1 MSQRFLVSFPCL
13 GVVKRIA
20 IAQHRDAL
28 AALGRRGKQWLGNT
42 RALAAK
48 DQVVSIAVGTLR
60 IGAACLFGQQMQA
73 TIGRGEV
80 VARKK
85 ILPAGIG
92 RHVQVLP
99 VAQSGATH
107 RLVVERKPQRLHQM
121 QAGTGNHAGAAD
133 IARIGRNLGR
143 VQHDVEHESPWL
155 RTKNHHEGHLRGGLA
170 VT

>member
-1 MSQRFLVSFPCL
+1 M
-13 GVVKRIA
+13 
-20 IAQHRDAL
+20 
-28 AALGRRGKQWLGNT
+28 
-42 RALAAK
+42 
-48 DQVVSIAVGTLR
+48 R

-73 TIGRGEV
+73 TIGGGEI
-80 VARKK
+80 VARKE

-99 VAQSGATH
+99 VAQTGATY

-121 QAGTGNHAGAAD
+121 QAGAGNHAGAAD

-143 VQHDVEHESPWL
+143 IQHNVEHESPWL
-155 RTKNHHEGHLRGGLA
+155 RTKNHHEVNLRGGLA